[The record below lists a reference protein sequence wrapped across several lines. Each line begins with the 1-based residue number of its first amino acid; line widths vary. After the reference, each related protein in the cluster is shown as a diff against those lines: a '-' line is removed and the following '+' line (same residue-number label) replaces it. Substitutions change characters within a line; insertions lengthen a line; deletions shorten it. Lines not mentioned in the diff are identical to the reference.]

1 MANPLLLI
9 DANSLL
15 YRAYHASPNLRASNG
30 APVGAIQGTLLMI
43 LGLIHDYQPM
53 GTGVIFD
60 AKGKNFRHQL
70 YPEYKAN
77 RNPMPDDLRLQIAP
91 LHELIE
97 ALGLPLL
104 VIPEVEADDVIA
116 TLATQASAAKQEVV
130 IATGDKDLCQL
141 VNEQVRIINTM
152 KNEVLTPS
160 AVQDKFGV
168 PPTSIVDYLTL
179 VGDKVDNIPGV
190 KGIGEKI
197 AAKLLR
203 THGTLTGVIEAMTGQ
218 QSKIAL
224 NIREALPSF
233 PLAQQLVTTKRDCE
247 LPLQWHELGHR
258 PVQSKQV
265 RKQLDA
271 LDLKRVTRQLLQ
283 EGWLAEREDQPQG
296 SLVFDLDFSDE
307 AITPPKLVIQSQSI
321 TDMARWQMWL
331 DTAQTEGRLC
341 FDLETT
347 GLDLF
352 DARIVGI
359 AIHTATLGSG
369 YAPVAHQ
376 LDITQTQLPIEPALA
391 AITPLLNNPD
401 LPKLGHNLKYDRHI
415 LLNHGIQLAGIC
427 DDTMLISYTLNPSA
441 TRHNMDQLARHYLAY
456 NTTSFEDIAGKGR
469 HQKTFDQIALNVA
482 TEYACED
489 VAVTQALYDKLTP
502 ELTRFHQLDQLYQQ
516 IERPLIPV
524 LGDMER
530 AGIKI
535 DTSALLEQSQLM
547 AEDIKQ
553 LENRA
558 HHLAGEAFNLASSTQ
573 LAQLLFDKMG
583 LPVLQK
589 TPGGKPSTNE
599 EVLEQLADTYEL
611 PAIILEYRQLSKLK
625 STYLDALPSH
635 IHSKT
640 GRLHSQFHQ
649 AVTATGRLSSSD
661 PNVQNIPIKNAAG
674 RRIRKAFIAEKGHCL
689 ISADYSQIELRI
701 MAHLSQDKTL
711 TQAFLQGLDIH
722 RATASEVF
730 ETALD
735 QVTDEQRRSAKAV
748 NFGLIYGMSAFGLAK
763 QLGVERKTAQSYID
777 SYFARY
783 TGVADYMNQTKT
795 TAKTKGFVETLLGRR
810 LYLPDIQASNAALR
824 SYAERTAINAP
835 LQGSAADFIKL
846 AMLHLNAWLVAN
858 NSQAKMI
865 LQVHDEL
872 MIEAPDAEVSSVSQ
886 TLKTVM
892 ESVYPLSV
900 PLIVEVGIGHN
911 WDETKG

>member
-9 DANSLL
+9 DANSLF
-15 YRAYHASPNLRASNG
+15 YRAFHASPNLRASNG

-53 GTGVIFD
+53 GTAVIFD

-77 RNPMPDDLRLQIAP
+77 RNPMPEELRLQIAP
-91 LHELIE
+91 LHTLIE
-97 ALGLPLL
+97 LMGLPLL
-104 VIPEVEADDVIA
+104 VIPDVEADDVIA

-130 IATGDKDLCQL
+130 IASGDKDLCQL

-152 KNEVLTPS
+152 KNEVLTPNS
-160 AVQDKFGV
+160 VQDKFGV
-168 PPTSIVDYLTL
+168 PPSAIVDYLIL

-203 THGTLTGVIEAMTGQ
+203 SHGTLTGVIEAMAGQ

-224 NIREALPSF
+224 NIREALPNF
-233 PLAQQLVTTKRDCE
+233 PLAQKLVTTKRDCE

-258 PVQSKQV
+258 PIQSAQL
-265 RKQLDA
+265 RQQLDS
-271 LDLKRVTRQLLQ
+271 LDLKRVIRQLMQ
-283 EGWLAEREDQPQG
+283 EGWLTETDDQNQG
-296 SLVFDLDFSDE
+296 ILAFDLDLDE
-307 AITPPKLVIQSQSI
+307 TFTTQPKLTVQSHCI
-321 TDMARWQMWL
+321 TDMTTWQNWL
-331 DTAQTEGRLC
+331 DTAQAEGRLC

-359 AIHTATLGSG
+359 AIHTSALGSG
-369 YAPVAHQ
+369 YAPLAHQ

-391 AITPLLNNPD
+391 AIAGLLSNPN

-427 DDTMLISYTLNPSA
+427 DDTMLISYTINPSV
-441 TRHNMDQLARHYLAY
+441 TRHNLDQLARHYLAY
-456 NTTSFEDIAGKGR
+456 SATSFEDIAGKGK
-469 HQKTFDQIALNVA
+469 HQKTFDQIALDIA
-482 TEYACED
+482 TDYACED
-489 VAVTQALYDKLTP
+489 VAVTQALYDQLSN
-502 ELTRFHQLDQLYQQ
+502 ELTRLSKLDQLYQQ

-535 DTSALLEQSQLM
+535 DTHALLEQSLLM
-547 AEDIKQ
+547 GEDIKQ
-553 LENRA
+553 LEKRA
-558 HHLAGEAFNLASSTQ
+558 HLLAGEVFNLASSTQ
-573 LAQLLFDKMG
+573 LAQVLFDKMG
-583 LPVLQK
+583 LPTLQK

-625 STYLDALPSH
+625 STYLDALPAH
-635 IHSKT
+635 IHRKT

-661 PNVQNIPIKNAAG
+661 PNVQNIPIKNSAG
-674 RRIRKAFIAEKGHCL
+674 RRIRKAFIAEKGHRL

-701 MAHLSQDKTL
+701 MAHLSQDNTL
-711 TQAFLQGLDIH
+711 IQAFLQGLDIH

-735 QVTDEQRRSAKAV
+735 QVTDEQRRAAKTV
-748 NFGLIYGMSAFGLAK
+748 NFGLIYGMSAFGLSK

-777 SYFARY
+777 SYFTRY
-783 TGVADYMNQTKT
+783 TGVADYMDRAKSM
-795 TAKTKGFVETLLGRR
+795 AKTEGFVETLLGRR
-810 LYLPDIQASNAALR
+810 LYLPDIHAQNIALR
-824 SYAERTAINAP
+824 NYAERTAINAP

-846 AMLHLNAWLVAN
+846 AMLHLNQWLVEN

-872 MIEAPDAEVSSVSQ
+872 MLEAPDHEIDQVSQ
-886 TLKTVM
+886 ALKTVM
-892 ESVYPLSV
+892 ENVYSLSV
-900 PLIVEVGIGHN
+900 PLIAEVGVGHN
-911 WDETKG
+911 WDSTKG